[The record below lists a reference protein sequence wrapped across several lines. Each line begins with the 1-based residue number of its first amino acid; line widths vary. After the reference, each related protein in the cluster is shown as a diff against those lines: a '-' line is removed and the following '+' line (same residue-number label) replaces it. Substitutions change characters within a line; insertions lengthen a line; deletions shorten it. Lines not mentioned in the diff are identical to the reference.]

1 MSEEQKIR
9 VVIADDQELVRA
21 GFAMVI
27 GSQPDMAVVG
37 QARDGAEAVA
47 LAETLHPDV
56 VLMDV
61 RMPGVDG
68 IEATRRISAL
78 QHRFAPD
85 GSALDDAHTR
95 VIILTTFDL
104 DEYVMAAINAGASGF
119 LLKDTMVSDKGV
131 FTSAALN
138 GNNYP
143 VSVDVAFQV
152 AFAMITVGLICGA
165 IAERVKYSTWMIF
178 VALWITFDYAPLA
191 HMVWGQ
197 GGLLGADGIGAL
209 DFAGGDVV
217 HISSGVSALVLCIL
231 LGKRHDYEHSIYRI
245 HNIPTVVL
253 GASLLMFGWFGF
265 NAGSALAADGLAAH
279 AFMTT
284 GVSAAAA
291 MLSWMLCDVIKN
303 KKPTL
308 IGASTGMVA
317 GLVGITPG
325 AGFVPMWAAVIIGLT
340 TSPVCYIMISYGKKK
355 FGFDDALDAF
365 SCHGTGG
372 IWGGLLTGVFSCTAI
387 NSSAGN
393 GLVYGEF
400 AQFGAQAAGIGITI
414 VIAVVG
420 TLICYGIT
428 RLLTGKI
435 RVDLRDELMG
445 LDVSQHGESA
455 YPSFNGL
462 DN

>member
-1 MSEEQKIR
+1 
-9 VVIADDQELVRA
+9 
-21 GFAMVI
+21 
-27 GSQPDMAVVG
+27 
-37 QARDGAEAVA
+37 
-47 LAETLHPDV
+47 
-56 VLMDV
+56 
-61 RMPGVDG
+61 
-68 IEATRRISAL
+68 
-78 QHRFAPD
+78 
-85 GSALDDAHTR
+85 
-95 VIILTTFDL
+95 
-104 DEYVMAAINAGASGF
+104 
-119 LLKDTMVSDKGV
+119 
-131 FTSAALN
+131 
-138 GNNYP
+138 
-143 VSVDVAFQV
+143 
-152 AFAMITVGLICGA
+152 
-165 IAERVKYSTWMIF
+165 
-178 VALWITFDYAPLA
+178 
-191 HMVWGQ
+191 
-197 GGLLGADGIGAL
+197 
-209 DFAGGDVV
+209 
-217 HISSGVSALVLCIL
+217 
-231 LGKRHDYEHSIYRI
+231 
-245 HNIPTVVL
+245 
-253 GASLLMFGWFGF
+253 
-265 NAGSALAADGLAAH
+265 
-279 AFMTT
+279 
-284 GVSAAAA
+284 
-291 MLSWMLCDVIKN
+291 
-303 KKPTL
+303 
-308 IGASTGMVA
+308 MVA

-400 AQFGAQAAGIGITI
+400 AQFSAQAAGIGITI

>member
-1 MSEEQKIR
+1 MDTGSIGF
-9 VVIADDQELVRA
+9 VLICAALVFIMTPGLAMFYGGLVRKKNVVNTMMTSVFIIGTGIVMWVLFGYSLSFA
-21 GFAMVI
+21 PSSNGIIGDLSWLGLEGVSLTEGYTDSAAIPNMVFCGFQMMFAVI
-27 GSQPDMAVVG
+27 TPALITG
-37 QARDGAEAVA
+37 AVA
-47 LAETLHPDV
+47 G
-56 VLMDV
+56 
-61 RMPGVDG
+61 RMKFKSLFV
-68 IEATRRISAL
+68 
-78 QHRFAPD
+78 F
-85 GSALDDAHTR
+85 
-95 VIILTTFDL
+95 II
-104 DEYVMAAINAGASGF
+104 VWS
-119 LLKDTMVSDKGV
+119 
-131 FTSAALN
+131 
-138 GNNYP
+138 
-143 VSVDVAFQV
+143 
-152 AFAMITVGLICGA
+152 LI
-165 IAERVKYSTWMIF
+165 VY
-178 VALWITFDYAPLA
+178 YPLA
-191 HMVWGQ
+191 HMVWAQ

-217 HISSGVSALVLCIL
+217 HISSGVSALVLCII
-231 LGKRHDYEHSIYRI
+231 LGKRHDYERANYKI

-265 NAGSALAADGLAAH
+265 NAGSALEANGLAAH

-284 GVSAAAA
+284 AASAAAA
-291 MLSWMLCDVIKN
+291 ILSWMLCDIIKN

-325 AGFVPMWAAVIIGLT
+325 AGFVPVWAAVIIGLT
-340 TSPVCYIMISYGKKK
+340 TSPICYIMISVGKKK

-387 NSSAGN
+387 NSGAGN

-400 AQFGAQAAGIGITI
+400 AQFGAQAAGIAITI

-428 RLLTGKI
+428 RLLTGNI
-435 RVDLRDELMG
+435 RVSLREEMVG
-445 LDVSQHGESA
+445 LDITQHGEVA

>member
-1 MSEEQKIR
+1 MDSGNIGF
-9 VVIADDQELVRA
+9 VLLCAAFVFVMTPGLAMFYGGLVRKKNVVNTMMTSIFII
-21 GFAMVI
+21 GVGIVMWVLFGYSLSFAPSGNAFIGDFRWLGLEGVSLTEGYTDDASIPNMVF
-27 GSQPDMAVVG
+27 SAFQMMFAVITPALITG
-37 QARDGAEAVA
+37 AVA
-47 LAETLHPDV
+47 G
-56 VLMDV
+56 
-61 RMPGVDG
+61 RMKFKS
-68 IEATRRISAL
+68 I
-78 QHRFAPD
+78 F
-85 GSALDDAHTR
+85 
-95 VIILTTFDL
+95 
-104 DEYVMAAINAGASGF
+104 
-119 LLKDTMVSDKGV
+119 V
-131 FTSAALN
+131 FTIFWS
-138 GNNYP
+138 
-143 VSVDVAFQV
+143 
-152 AFAMITVGLICGA
+152 LI
-165 IAERVKYSTWMIF
+165 VY
-178 VALWITFDYAPLA
+178 YPLA

-372 IWGGLLTGVFSCTAI
+372 IWGGLLTGVLCLLRTIFLETTYASCSGSTPASI
-387 NSSAGN
+387 SNFVF
-393 GLVYGEF
+393 LRI
-400 AQFGAQAAGIGITI
+400 FGAFKASPSLSP
-414 VIAVVG
+414 
-420 TLICYGIT
+420 TLPMK
-428 RLLTGKI
+428 R
-435 RVDLRDELMG
+435 
-445 LDVSQHGESA
+445 
-455 YPSFNGL
+455 
-462 DN
+462 

>member
-1 MSEEQKIR
+1 MDSGNIGF
-9 VVIADDQELVRA
+9 VLLCAAFVFVMTPGLAMFYGGLVRKKNVVNTMMTSIFII
-21 GFAMVI
+21 GVGIVMWVLFGYSLSFAPSGNAFIGDFRWLGLEGVSLTEGYTDDASIPNMVF
-27 GSQPDMAVVG
+27 SAFQMMFAVITPALITG
-37 QARDGAEAVA
+37 AVA
-47 LAETLHPDV
+47 G
-56 VLMDV
+56 
-61 RMPGVDG
+61 RMKFKS
-68 IEATRRISAL
+68 I
-78 QHRFAPD
+78 F
-85 GSALDDAHTR
+85 
-95 VIILTTFDL
+95 
-104 DEYVMAAINAGASGF
+104 
-119 LLKDTMVSDKGV
+119 V
-131 FTSAALN
+131 FTIFWS
-138 GNNYP
+138 
-143 VSVDVAFQV
+143 
-152 AFAMITVGLICGA
+152 LI
-165 IAERVKYSTWMIF
+165 VY
-178 VALWITFDYAPLA
+178 YPLA

-209 DFAGGDVV
+209 DFAGG
-217 HISSGVSALVLCIL
+217 
-231 LGKRHDYEHSIYRI
+231 
-245 HNIPTVVL
+245 
-253 GASLLMFGWFGF
+253 
-265 NAGSALAADGLAAH
+265 
-279 AFMTT
+279 
-284 GVSAAAA
+284 
-291 MLSWMLCDVIKN
+291 DVIKN

-435 RVDLRDELMG
+435 RVDIRDELMG
-445 LDVSQHGESA
+445 LDVSQHGEAA